1 MKTSKGFIQKSS
13 GMNSKKSLFC
23 YKMCHNL
30 KKFKGYEENFPHRC
44 RPLLSQTLYQ
54 MYWKSDQK

>member
-1 MKTSKGFIQKSS
+1 
-13 GMNSKKSLFC
+13 MNIKKSLFC

-44 RPLLSQTLYQ
+44 RPLPFEICVKFLEKVTRNKGVKEK
-54 MYWKSDQK
+54 KS